1 MKFDFGGVDFTQ
13 VLQSAQDLQAALS
26 DIQQRFDFLET
37 RVICLE
43 DQVSALSLHD
53 SEY

>member
-1 MKFDFGGVDFTQ
+1 MRFDYDGVDFTQ
-13 VLQSAQDLQAALS
+13 LLQFAEDLREVFS
-26 DIQQRFDFLET
+26 DIQQRLDFLET